1 MNQKGKERQRVHW
14 ADIDADEPIND
25 MTYMNLG
32 GSVQIEYP
40 QEEQRE
46 EQRRHGGENHVGS
59 VSDRRHEKLQ
69 SEKDGVIQIL
79 QGNEGYR
86 KSLR

>member
-1 MNQKGKERQRVHW
+1 MQDLTKRNMGIYGKADEIERQLRGQDLEVNQKGKERQRVDW

-46 EQRRHGGENHVGS
+46 EQRRHGGENHVG
-59 VSDRRHEKLQ
+59 VSE
-69 SEKDGVIQIL
+69 
-79 QGNEGYR
+79 
-86 KSLR
+86 

>member
-1 MNQKGKERQRVHW
+1 
-14 ADIDADEPIND
+14 

-69 SEKDGVIQIL
+69 SEKGRSDSDI
-79 QGNEGYR
+79 
-86 KSLR
+86 

>member
-1 MNQKGKERQRVHW
+1 MEKLVRQSTERLEKQEEECKAEANQKRERERHRVDW
-14 ADIDADEPIND
+14 ADIDTDEQVND

-46 EQRRHGGENHVGS
+46 GQRRHGGEAS
-59 VSDRRHEKLQ
+59 CWVSE
-69 SEKDGVIQIL
+69 
-79 QGNEGYR
+79 
-86 KSLR
+86 